1 MSKYSLKL
9 KSFGRKVKV
18 DLYLSN
24 YRTKADLKHAT
35 GVDTSKFTKKV
46 GLANLKFEVNKLN
59 TDKLEKVPTGL
70 NSIKSKVGKLTIDKI
85 VPVPIDL
92 CKINDVV
99 KNDVVKKDVYNA
111 KIKDI

>member
-1 MSKYSLKL
+1 MSEYSLKL
-9 KSFGRKVKV
+9 KSFGGKVKV

-24 YRTKADLKHAT
+24 YRKHAT
-35 GVDTSKFTKKV
+35 GVDTSKFTKNV
-46 GLANLKFEVNKLN
+46 DLANLKFEVNKLN

-70 NSIKSKVGKLTIDKI
+70 NSLKSKVGKLTIDKI

-111 KIKDI
+111 KVKDI

>member
-1 MSKYSLKL
+1 MSEYSLKL

-24 YRTKADLKHAT
+24 YRRKADLKHAT

-46 GLANLKFEVNKLN
+46 DLANLKFEVNKLN

-70 NSIKSKVGKLTIDKI
+70 NSLKSKVGKLTIDKI
-85 VPVPIDL
+85 VRVPIDL